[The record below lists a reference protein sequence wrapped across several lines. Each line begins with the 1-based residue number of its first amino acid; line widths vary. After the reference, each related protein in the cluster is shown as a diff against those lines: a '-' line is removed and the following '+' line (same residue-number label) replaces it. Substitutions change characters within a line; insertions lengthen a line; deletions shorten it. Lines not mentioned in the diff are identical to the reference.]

1 MSAKKNSRARR
12 HATARLASATASAS
26 DGDPFATTMAADASM
41 RLALA
46 APAVRAPSPAVKDAL
61 LARVR
66 ATKASPPS
74 AFASGW
80 RFEKIMAET
89 GWVKLPLPGL
99 RMREVTVD
107 AARDTALLFVEMAP
121 GAIFP
126 DHEHS
131 TAERGLVLTGDL
143 RMGERLLGAGDFYEA
158 DAGTRHERIASPS
171 GCTGLLWVGAKA
183 WERWRAAAIA
193 S

>member
-1 MSAKKNSRARR
+1 MSAKRSSRSAR
-12 HATARLASATASAS
+12 AARVVSPGAADPMATASA
-26 DGDPFATTMAADASM
+26 ADATM
-41 RLALA
+41 LLALA
-46 APAVRAPSPAVKDAL
+46 APVVRAPSPGVKDAL

-66 ATKASPPS
+66 AEKA
-74 AFASGW
+74 AGAGWKFAKVAAD
-80 RFEKIMAET
+80 E
-89 GWVKLPLPGL
+89 GWVKLPFPGL

-126 DHEHS
+126 DHDH
-131 TAERGLVLTGDL
+131 TATERGLVLSGDL

-158 DAGTRHERIASPS
+158 AAGTRHERVASPS
-171 GCTGLLWVGAKA
+171 GCTGLLWVGAQA
-183 WERWRAAAIA
+183 WQRWRALAVA